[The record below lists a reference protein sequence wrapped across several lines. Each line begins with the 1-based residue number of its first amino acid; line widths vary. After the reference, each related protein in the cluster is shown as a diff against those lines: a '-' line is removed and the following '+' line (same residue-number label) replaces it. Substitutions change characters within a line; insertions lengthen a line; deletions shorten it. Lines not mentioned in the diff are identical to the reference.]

1 MKTNNH
7 EKLYT
12 FKYDDKN
19 QENQTNNVLILAS
32 DIDHAR
38 ECFNTNY
45 PSNHVLDINYAKDAD
60 VQISPFYID
69 AKDNTKLAC
78 DIIHLTK
85 FAAKILNNAINNNI
99 TAHEDFA
106 ISTMFVNE
114 NVRKGTIVINTN
126 NHAGVVVDYLD
137 ADNIDRPIIKMADL
151 KTKHTEVD
159 VDYYILY
166 NPSKEEQQ
174 TAKDIL
180 IEYESNDEYE
190 LIHNAIVD
198 APTKSASADEPEI

>member
-32 DIDHAR
+32 DISHAR
-38 ECFNTNY
+38 ECFDSNY
-45 PSNHVLDINYAKDAD
+45 PSNRVLDIAYAKDAD